1 MDKNYKYVDDSIEEI
16 KDAIKD
22 AKASLE
28 MEGFVVSCEE
38 EKNLIKQFEANE
50 KLLLLIKRKKK
61 NEKWDR

>member
-1 MDKNYKYVDDSIEEI
+1 MNENYKYVDDSVEKI

-28 MEGFVVSCEE
+28 MEGFAVSREE
-38 EKNLIKQFEANE
+38 ENNLIKQFESNE

-61 NEKWDR
+61 NEN

>member
-28 MEGFVVSCEE
+28 MEGFVVSCE
-38 EKNLIKQFEANE
+38 
-50 KLLLLIKRKKK
+50 
-61 NEKWDR
+61 

>member
-22 AKASLE
+22 AKANLE

-61 NEKWDR
+61 NEK

>member
-22 AKASLE
+22 AKANLE
-28 MEGFVVSCEE
+28 MEGFIISCKEE
-38 EKNLIKQFEANE
+38 NDLIKQFKSNE

-61 NEKWDR
+61 NEK

>member
-1 MDKNYKYVDDSIEEI
+1 MNENYKYVDDSVEKI

-28 MEGFVVSCEE
+28 MEGFVVSREE
-38 EKNLIKQFEANE
+38 ENNLIKQFESNE

-61 NEKWDR
+61 NEN